1 MREASLWAAYWFFAG
16 VLAAG
21 LVVAFALAVALGD
34 DCGGQVAPGKHTVE
48 LPDLDA
54 IEGRLIRSAAIRRH
68 WEDLALRHA
77 GVSAVACEQMERVAM
92 TWEVR

>member
-1 MREASLWAAYWFFAG
+1 MREARLWAAYWFFAG

-21 LVVAFALAVALGD
+21 LVVAFALAVAL
-34 DCGGQVAPGKHTVE
+34 CGGQVAPGKHTVE
-48 LPDLDA
+48 LPDLDV
-54 IEGRLIRSAAIRRH
+54 IEGRLIRSAAIRRQ